1 AMTEKE
7 VSVSSPPER
16 APDVSQG
23 VENDDKEE
31 RGGWTMLQQQKTPS
45 KAVGFEAASA
55 SGEQPQELKAQMKQ
69 RMSKMK
75 KMVSELGL
83 KQESVGGLIDLS
95 FLPGF
100 ASDEV
105 NALNKDVLK
114 AEKELRDVE
123 ELVEEQEERSSIM
136 EEHMKRV
143 RQEITFTQLR
153 ADVKRREVFTEENL
167 RKISEM
173 EAKRLEREIR
183 KFEKDT
189 DELNDRMRGLKAAIN
204 SGNEKMDEFRLLM
217 QWNQEELDQW
227 MQAARQKDEDSVALQ
242 SYTKNDSSKLKELYL
257 ELEKASGGLYNLQQQ
272 LDDEVTETQSA
283 QIQLNR
289 TAEVFKDLQNER
301 QKLVVMWEE
310 TIEAIHMRDEGIHKA
325 AEEFAANKAVLRHKK
340 RQLDGLSTNL
350 DGEVDKNLEFDRQIE
365 LVEEDISKLRDDLK
379 TGVANTKDA
388 EEKLELLKSRVT
400 RAIND
405 LANEKAKK
413 TQDLVNKRKK
423 LELVEKKLADLRIKV
438 EDEYMLLDTLDKK
451 RHELEKIL
459 ATEEVN
465 LKVAR
470 KEVSDLR
477 ERHFKE
483 SEKLNDMKAKE
494 KDILFEIH
502 GAKSQAKS
510 LTNQIHQLES
520 SMIKQEEVLYSAE
533 FQIQCL
539 ERKVARAG
547 GETSDVEAREF
558 NAKIQQLEQELQE
571 KLAEEVIVLQQLKKS
586 QDDLRAAVRKREELT
601 RKLNQIEEKNAELS
615 LESETGLHT
624 LKMEVNRLQGM
635 LNKNADA
642 VFGME
647 STKRRLQ
654 MSMEECR
661 REIGSRHER
670 HMSELKSLQDDLHF
684 MLMQRNKMA
693 VAVEKLRSK
702 YEVILNRVKIEK
714 SAERSPNYFVIK
726 AAQEREEIQR
736 EGYKLE
742 QEVKQVQAD
751 VSSLARAFEDVKDAN
766 TLYRN
771 SHKTANTLK
780 LENEK
785 AHLKVVFEQ
794 AKERHQNKVELE
806 RALLK
811 EFDQAEQR
819 NATMEEK
826 ESHELETLNILQH
839 QVETAEKDNKEHTK
853 KQRRAT
859 VRFERLASKL
869 KESYGDL
876 DAERIAKEMQLSE
889 ARETVTDVLYKLKAV
904 IQENPDLGRIIQER
918 VADAGFKMP
927 SNTSSV
933 KSSVSGSTRGS
944 IISSRGSIFSA
955 GMPGSARTSRSGSV
969 VTMEFPE

>member
-1 AMTEKE
+1 MTEKE

-16 APDVSQG
+16 APDVNQG

-31 RGGWTMLQQQKTPS
+31 RGGWTMPQQQKTPS

-55 SGEQPQELKAQMKQ
+55 SGEQPQELKAQMKR

-105 NALNKDVLK
+105 KALNKDVLK

-153 ADVKRREVFTEENL
+153 ADVKRREAFTEENL

-173 EAKRLEREIR
+173 EARRLEREIR

-350 DGEVDKNLEFDRQIE
+350 DGEVEKN
-365 LVEEDISKLRDDLK
+365 
-379 TGVANTKDA
+379 
-388 EEKLELLKSRVT
+388 
-400 RAIND
+400 
-405 LANEKAKK
+405 
-413 TQDLVNKRKK
+413 DLVNKRKK
-423 LELVEKKLADLRIKV
+423 LELVERKLADLRIKV

-624 LKMEVNRLQGM
+624 LKNLVKEKEEKMLSRDLLQMEVNRLQGM
-635 LNKNADA
+635 LSKNADA

-661 REIGSRHER
+661 REI
-670 HMSELKSLQDDLHF
+670 
-684 MLMQRNKMA
+684 
-693 VAVEKLRSK
+693 
-702 YEVILNRVKIEK
+702 
-714 SAERSPNYFVIK
+714 ERSPNYFVIK

-794 AKERHQNKVELE
+794 AKERLQN
-806 RALLK
+806 K

-819 NATMEEK
+819 NATTEEK
-826 ESHELETLNILQH
+826 ESHELETLKILQH

-889 ARETVTDVLYKLKAV
+889 ARETITDVLYKLKAV

-933 KSSVSGSTRGS
+933 KSNVSGSTRGS

-969 VTMEFPE
+969 VTMEFLE